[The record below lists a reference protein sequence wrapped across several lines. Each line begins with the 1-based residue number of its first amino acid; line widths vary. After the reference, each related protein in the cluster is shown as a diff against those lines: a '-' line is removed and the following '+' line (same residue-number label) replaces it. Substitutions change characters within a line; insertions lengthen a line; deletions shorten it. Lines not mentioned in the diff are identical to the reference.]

1 MAHAPVLV
9 PLLSVRQYSGE
20 HAAHAHD
27 HAQVLY
33 ALRGRMELEVAGRAA
48 FVDTACGMVVPAG
61 TTHGFLA
68 LPGARLLVI
77 DAPAQAGVERVRR
90 FAVAP
95 AQLGWGACDDAVERL
110 QQILQFRRVLVRRA
124 IRPEQ
129 VARTVGAALHEPW
142 PTARM
147 AALCAL
153 SPQRFHARWLELTGQ
168 TPQAWLRALRLDAA
182 QRLLA
187 RGQSLEAAA
196 LQLGYASASALGFA
210 LRRERGCGARAL
222 RRAAR

>member
-95 AQLGWGACDDAVERL
+95 AQLGWSVSDDAVERL

-196 LQLGYASASALGFA
+196 LQLGYASASAFAAMVKRTLGAPPTHFFT
-210 LRRERGCGARAL
+210 
-222 RRAAR
+222 